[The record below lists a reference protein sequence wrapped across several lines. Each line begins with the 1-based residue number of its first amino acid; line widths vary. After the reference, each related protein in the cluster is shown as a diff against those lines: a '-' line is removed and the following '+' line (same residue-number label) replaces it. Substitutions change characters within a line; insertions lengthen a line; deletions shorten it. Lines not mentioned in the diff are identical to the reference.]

1 MLILFFR
8 KLYLGRW
15 HLNLFIFGHPESL
28 LLCVGFLQL
37 QQVETTPSCGVQAS
51 YHGGFSCYRAP
62 ALGTQ
67 ASVVV
72 ACRLTNGSS

>member
-1 MLILFFR
+1 MLFFK

-15 HLNLFIFGHPESL
+15 HLYLFIFGYPGSL
-28 LLCVGFLQL
+28 LLCVVFLQL
-37 QQVETTPSCGVQAS
+37 QQVETTLSCGVQAS

-67 ASVVV
+67 ASAVV
-72 ACRLTNGSS
+72 ACRLSSGSS